1 MANGYIMID
10 CKEMDLLAAE
20 SQTID
25 GLYNN
30 CVEAMASG
38 KPIIATNCLYGEG
51 VEASPIAVMGIFE
64 DTDII
69 FTSSILQV
77 VVSSDDSV
85 VIRSLVAASTSTRS
99 KK

>member
-10 CKEMDLLAAE
+10 CKELDLLASE

-38 KPIIATNCLYGEG
+38 KPIIAINCLYGEG
-51 VEASPIAVMGIFE
+51 VKSSPIAVMGIYE

-85 VIRSLVAASTSTRS
+85 VIRSMVAASKSTKSS
-99 KK
+99 K